1 MSINQKQLGILAN
14 EVFKSLADINAD
26 FMKSCFTIKEIP
38 TDYKME
44 IFWKCHQ
51 QGLRVMEQ
59 IQFYFEHV

>member
-1 MSINQKQLGILAN
+1 MSIHQKQLGILAN

-38 TDYKME
+38 YWLQNGN
-44 IFWKCHQ
+44 FWKCHQ